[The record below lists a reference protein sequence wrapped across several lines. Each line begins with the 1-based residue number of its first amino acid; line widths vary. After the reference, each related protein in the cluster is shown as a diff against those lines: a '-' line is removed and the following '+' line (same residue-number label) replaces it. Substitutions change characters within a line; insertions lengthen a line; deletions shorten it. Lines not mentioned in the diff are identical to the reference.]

1 MAARYSAASSE
12 GRRGKGPCILLLLYC
27 YYYPI
32 IKFAASL
39 SLVFLGKGSNWR
51 HRASLCTG
59 THGHCGQHCGT
70 ILIMS
75 ENVICV
81 WYIEPLP
88 AKYCIVGSN
97 VCSLTL
103 YSALLCTGIPVPF
116 CTIGRKQKTD
126 CNLLI
131 FLVFNKTHTHTTL
144 KLN

>member
-12 GRRGKGPCILLLLYC
+12 ERREKGPCILLLLYC

-39 SLVFLGKGSNWR
+39 FLAFLGKGNWR

-59 THGHCGQHCGT
+59 THGHCGHHCGT

-103 YSALLCTGIPVPF
+103 YSALLCTEIPVPF

-131 FLVFNKTHTHTTL
+131 FLVFNKKTHYFKAQL
-144 KLN
+144 I